1 MIIDFHT
8 HAFPDEL
15 AGRAVSKLSAM
26 SHIPAF
32 SDGTYRALSASAREA
47 GIDLSV
53 VLPVATS
60 AKQVA
65 TINDTAARVNEHT
78 QQTGLFS
85 FGGIHPDTPN
95 WREELGRIA
104 ALGFKG
110 IKLHPVYQGVDFD
123 DPRYLRILDRAGELG
138 LIVITHAGLDIGYP
152 GEVRC
157 SPEMVL
163 RALRQVGPVTLVLA
177 HMGGWRQWDQARELL
192 AGTSV
197 YLDTAFSLDAFTPLD
212 DGYYSPEELRLLDQE
227 GFLRIAEAFGT
238 DRLLFGTDSPWSA
251 QRRDIDWIRA
261 LPLSQ
266 AQKDAILGENARRLL
281 ALA

>member
-8 HAFPDEL
+8 HAFPDAL
-15 AGRAVSKLSAM
+15 AERAVSKLSAM

-32 SDGTYRALSASAREA
+32 SDGTYCALSASAREA

-60 AKQVA
+60 AKQVT
-65 TINDTAARVNEHT
+65 TINSTAAHINEHT
-78 QQTGLFS
+78 RETGLLS
-85 FGGIHPDTPN
+85 FAGIHPDTPN
-95 WREELGRIA
+95 AREELGNIA
-104 ALGFKG
+104 SLGFKG
-110 IKLHPVYQGVDFD
+110 IKLHPVYQGVDLD
-123 DPRYLRILDRAGELG
+123 DPRYLRILERAGELG

-157 SPEMVL
+157 SPEMVAN
-163 RALRQVGPVTLVLA
+163 ALRQVGPVTLVLA
-177 HMGGWRQWDQARELL
+177 HMGGWRQWDRARELL

-197 YLDTAFSLDAFTPLD
+197 YLDTAFSLGAIVPLN
-212 DGYYSPEELRLLDQE
+212 DGYYAPEDLPLLDQE
-227 GFLRIAEAFGT
+227 GFLRMAEAFGT

-251 QRRDIDWIRA
+251 QRRDIEWIRA

-266 AQKDAILGENARRLL
+266 AQKDAILGGNARRLL
-281 ALA
+281 GLA